1 MAKKKKKRPTLRETF
16 MSQVEKSSRKLE
28 LEARERAKTEKI
40 KTGLKI

>member
-1 MAKKKKKRPTLRETF
+1 